1 MKYINKKLTIEKIN
15 LQKIANKFGTP
26 FYSYSY
32 SKLKENINFLKIW
45 ANEEIYLSRIS
56 FFILY
61 VIFSGL
67 SFPLLPSI
75 LTIAAGALFGIVEG
89 VIIVSFASTIGACI
103 CFLLSRYL
111 LKDFIN
117 IKFEKTKLLIDNKFS
132 KNGIYYLLSLRLI
145 PTISF
150 VLINLI
156 MGVLPISLYR
166 FYYISQ
172 IGMLP
177 ATVIYVNAGSEI
189 SKVNTINDVMSFSL
203 ILSLLLLATL
213 PFLTKLTINYFI
225 KLKNL

>member
-1 MKYINKKLTIEKIN
+1 MKRPTLLIFILISTFLLSYIYLQEIFN
-15 LQKIANKFGTP
+15 LD
-26 FYSYSY
+26 
-32 SKLKENINFLKIW
+32 KLKENINFLKIW
-45 ANEEIYLSRIS
+45 ANEEIYLARIS

-61 VIFSGL
+61 VLFSGL
-67 SFPLLPSI
+67 SFPLVPTI
-75 LTIAAGALFGIVEG
+75 MTIAAGALFGVVEG
-89 VIIVSFASTIGACI
+89 VIIVSFASTVGACI

-117 IKFEKTKLLIDNKFS
+117 NKFKKTKVIIDNKFS

-156 MGVLPISLYR
+156 MGVLPISLFR

-172 IGMLP
+172 LGMLP

-189 SKVNTINDVMSFSL
+189 AKVNSINDIMSFTL
-203 ILSLLLLATL
+203 ILSFILVAIL
-213 PFLTKLTINYFI
+213 PILIKFLMNYFTKLN
-225 KLKNL
+225 NV

>member
-1 MKYINKKLTIEKIN
+1 MKRPILLIFILLSTFLLSYTYLQEIFN
-15 LQKIANKFGTP
+15 LD
-26 FYSYSY
+26 
-32 SKLKENINFLKIW
+32 KLKDNINFLKIW

-203 ILSLLLLATL
+203 VLSLLLLATL
-213 PFLTKLTINYFI
+213 PLLMKFTINYFI

>member
-1 MKYINKKLTIEKIN
+1 MKRPTLLILILISTFLLSYIYLQEIFN
-15 LQKIANKFGTP
+15 LD
-26 FYSYSY
+26 
-32 SKLKENINFLKIW
+32 KLKENINLLKIW
-45 ANEEIYLSRIS
+45 ANEEIYVSRIS

-61 VIFSGL
+61 IIFSGL

-75 LTIAAGALFGIVEG
+75 LTISAGALFGIVEG

-177 ATVIYVNAGSEI
+177 ATYIYVNAGSEI
-189 SKVNTINDVMSFSL
+189 SNVSNINDVMSFSL
-203 ILSLLLLATL
+203 IVSLLLLATFPL
-213 PFLTKLTINYFI
+213 LMKFTINYFI

>member
-1 MKYINKKLTIEKIN
+1 MKRPILLIFILISTFLLSYIYLQEIFN
-15 LQKIANKFGTP
+15 LDE
-26 FYSYSY
+26 
-32 SKLKENINFLKIW
+32 LRENINFLKILVS
-45 ANEEIYLSRIS
+45 EEIYISRIS

-61 VIFSGL
+61 VFFSGL
-67 SFPLLPSI
+67 SFPIVPSI
-75 LTIAAGALFGIVEG
+75 LTIAAGALFGFVEG
-89 VIIVSFASTIGACI
+89 VIIVSFASTIGACF

-156 MGVLPISLYR
+156 MGVLPITLFR

-172 IGMLP
+172 LGMLP
-177 ATVIYVNAGSEI
+177 ATAIYVNAGSEI
-189 SKVNTINDVMSFSL
+189 SKVNNINDVMSFTL
-203 ILSLLLLATL
+203 ILSLILLATL
-213 PFLTKLTINYFI
+213 PLLIKFTINYVTNI
-225 KLKNL
+225 KNV

>member
-1 MKYINKKLTIEKIN
+1 MKRPTLLIFILLSTFLLSYTYLQEIFN
-15 LQKIANKFGTP
+15 LD
-26 FYSYSY
+26 
-32 SKLKENINFLKIW
+32 KLKDNINFLKVW

-89 VIIVSFASTIGACI
+89 VIIVSFASTIGASI

-203 ILSLLLLATL
+203 ILSLLFLATL
-213 PFLTKLTINYFI
+213 PLLMKFTINYFI